1 MNSNALLIIAAVGIA
16 GFASQVTSRLDAPPP
31 AKPAAAAK
39 VATAP
44 RAAPTRPSTQPVS
57 HSGRKVVVQRD
68 RRGHYAVEA
77 TINGRRMD
85 VMVDTGASVVAV
97 NERSASRMGI
107 NPALSAFTSEVR
119 TANGTV
125 RAARVTFDAIE
136 IGGIRVRDVTGLVVP
151 DKALDENLLG
161 LSFLSRLRRYEFADS
176 RLVMEQ

>member
-16 GFASQVTSRLDAPPP
+16 GFASQVTSRLDAQPP

-44 RAAPTRPSTQPVS
+44 RAAPARPSTQPVS

-107 NPALSAFTSEVR
+107 NPAPSAFTSEVR

>member
-1 MNSNALLIIAAVGIA
+1 MNSNAFLIVAAVGIA
-16 GFASQVTSRLDAPPP
+16 GVASQVTSKLDAPPA
-31 AKPAAAAK
+31 AKPPVAAK
-39 VATAP
+39 VASAP
-44 RAAPTRPSTQPVS
+44 KAAPARPSTQPVS
-57 HSGRKVVVQRD
+57 LGGRKVVVQRD

-107 NPALSAFTSEVR
+107 RPAPSDYTSDVR

-125 RAARVTFDAIE
+125 RAARVIFDAIE
-136 IGGIRVRDVTGLVVP
+136 IGGIRVRDVAGLGVP